1 MDNEIKFYYRGVG
14 AIYQLEGPVSQ
25 VFYSFQ
31 IEDIRCNSRRVFGVA
46 ITRYLLD
53 DTDGC
58 LILESE
64 EGQTLNL
71 LSLEPILPPH
81 TQLGIYRFTAEF
93 METR

>member
-1 MDNEIKFYYRGVG
+1 MNHEIKFCYRGVG

-46 ITRYLLD
+46 ITRRLLPD
-53 DTDGC
+53 PNGC

-71 LSLEPILPPH
+71 LSLEPILPPQ

-93 METR
+93 TETK